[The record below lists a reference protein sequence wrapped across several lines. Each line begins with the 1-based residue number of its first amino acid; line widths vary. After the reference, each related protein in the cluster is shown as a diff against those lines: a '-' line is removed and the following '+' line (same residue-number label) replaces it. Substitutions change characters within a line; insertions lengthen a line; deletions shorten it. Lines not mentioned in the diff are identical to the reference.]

1 MNSRADRDARTTEL
15 ALAAGRGDHRAL
27 ESFIRET
34 QRDVW
39 RFIAH
44 LSSVAA
50 ADDLTQETYL
60 RAMKSL
66 PRFAA
71 QSSARTW
78 LLSIA
83 RRVVVD
89 QVRSAM
95 SRPRLVGSD
104 DWIAA
109 ADTAHSESSTSTNHS
124 EDLVEVRMLLAGLP
138 TERREALILTQVL
151 GLSYDEAAHV
161 LGCPIGTVRSRVAR
175 AREQLVAA
183 ARADGENT
191 G

>member
-109 ADTAHSESSTSTNHS
+109 ADTAYSESSTSTNHS

>member
-1 MNSRADRDARTTEL
+1 
-15 ALAAGRGDHRAL
+15 
-27 ESFIRET
+27 
-34 QRDVW
+34 
-39 RFIAH
+39 
-44 LSSVAA
+44 
-50 ADDLTQETYL
+50 
-60 RAMKSL
+60 MKSL

-83 RRVVVD
+83 RRVAVD

-104 DWIAA
+104 DWISV
-109 ADTAHSESSTSTNHS
+109 ADSAQTASSSSVNSS

-138 TERREALILTQVL
+138 AERREALILTQVL
-151 GLSYDEAAHV
+151 GLTYDEAAQV
-161 LGCPIGTVRSRVAR
+161 TGCPIGTVRSRVAR
-175 AREQLVAA
+175 AREQLIAA
-183 ARADGENT
+183 SRADGQNT